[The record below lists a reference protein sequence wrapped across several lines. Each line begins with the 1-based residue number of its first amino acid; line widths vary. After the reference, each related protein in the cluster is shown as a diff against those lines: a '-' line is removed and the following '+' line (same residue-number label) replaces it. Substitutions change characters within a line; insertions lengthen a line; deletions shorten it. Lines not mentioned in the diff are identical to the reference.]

1 MHLYDAQVE
10 RFIPHATAG
19 QIADILTH
27 RFVQRIDHAPSES
40 EVRSWKESLG
50 AFADTVTDAGMDD
63 AWIVLEYQL
72 PLASTRAD
80 CLLIGSDAAGR
91 PQTIVLEFKQWDRC
105 IPSDIPEVVEL
116 GGALHLHPSAQ
127 ARYYRQYLRDAH
139 SAFVDGAIGLASA
152 AYMHNAR
159 VKADTGF
166 FDSRYR
172 ALLQDSPAYCI
183 ENVGELKDSL
193 HARIGRGIDQTTIGK
208 ILYGRY
214 QPSKQLL
221 QHVADAIDTYEPWT
235 LLDEQRVVFNDIF
248 NAVEKARAS
257 DQKKVIIV
265 KGGPGTGKS
274 IIAIQVI
281 GTAAR
286 KGYKVLHA
294 TGSKAFTI
302 NLRGIVGRDELFRY
316 FMQLAEEDDDSIE
329 LLVCDEAHRLRSKS
343 ATRFRSYSDRP
354 QAHDM
359 IDVAKVAVFFL
370 DGQQSVRA
378 DEIGSV
384 WALQDYAESKGIDY
398 EIYDLATQ
406 FRCAGSE
413 SYVRWI
419 EYALGLTNTPAYA
432 WNRNKEYDVRVYS
445 DVSEMEAALLKKH
458 EQGESA
464 RLVAGFCWEWSDPDT
479 AGKLVPDVEIGSWKR
494 PWNRKP
500 REVWRNRTG
509 SAEAPTDHPY
519 KIWATEPA
527 GFNEVGCIYSA
538 QGFEFDYVGVI
549 FGRDLMW
556 DPARR
561 EWRANLS
568 ASKDRGAKQGLAKK
582 PALAYEKLAHIY
594 RVLSTRGMKGT
605 YFHFLDE
612 ETRKHFEQLLP

>member
-1 MHLYDAQVE
+1 
-10 RFIPHATAG
+10 
-19 QIADILTH
+19 
-27 RFVQRIDHAPSES
+27 
-40 EVRSWKESLG
+40 
-50 AFADTVTDAGMDD
+50 
-63 AWIVLEYQL
+63 
-72 PLASTRAD
+72 
-80 CLLIGSDAAGR
+80 
-91 PQTIVLEFKQWDRC
+91 
-105 IPSDIPEVVEL
+105 
-116 GGALHLHPSAQ
+116 
-127 ARYYRQYLRDAH
+127 
-139 SAFVDGAIGLASA
+139 
-152 AYMHNAR
+152 
-159 VKADTGF
+159 
-166 FDSRYR
+166 
-172 ALLQDSPAYCI
+172 
-183 ENVGELKDSL
+183 
-193 HARIGRGIDQTTIGK
+193 
-208 ILYGRY
+208 
-214 QPSKQLL
+214 
-221 QHVADAIDTYEPWT
+221 
-235 LLDEQRVVFNDIF
+235 
-248 NAVEKARAS
+248 
-257 DQKKVIIV
+257 
-265 KGGPGTGKS
+265 
-274 IIAIQVI
+274 
-281 GTAAR
+281 
-286 KGYKVLHA
+286 
-294 TGSKAFTI
+294 
-302 NLRGIVGRDELFRY
+302 
-316 FMQLAEEDDDSIE
+316 
-329 LLVCDEAHRLRSKS
+329 
-343 ATRFRSYSDRP
+343 
-354 QAHDM
+354 M